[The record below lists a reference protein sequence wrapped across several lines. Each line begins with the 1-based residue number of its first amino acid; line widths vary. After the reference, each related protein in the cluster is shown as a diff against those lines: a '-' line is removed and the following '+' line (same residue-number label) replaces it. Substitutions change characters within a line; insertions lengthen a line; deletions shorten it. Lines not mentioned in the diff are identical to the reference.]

1 MRQILTAVM
10 ELRHEE
16 VSSLK
21 NGRYIMMDGRP
32 CEIVN
37 MDWSA
42 PGKHGHAKYRVTGID
57 ILTGSKHM
65 SVYTSH
71 DAVEVPIIE
80 KKVGQVLA
88 VTGDKAQLMDM
99 TTYETFDATVPE
111 EFKGKVLPNAE
122 VTFWEIMDQ
131 KVIKQVKSG

>member
-1 MRQILTAVM
+1 M
-10 ELRHEE
+10 EIHHEE
-16 VSSLK
+16 VSALK
-21 NGRYIMMDGRP
+21 VGRYMMMDGRP

-57 ILTGSKHM
+57 ILTGGKHM
-65 SVYTSH
+65 GIYTSH

-88 VTGDKAQLMDM
+88 VTGNKAQLMDM
-99 TTYETFDATVPE
+99 TTYETMDVDVPE
-111 EFKGKVLPNAE
+111 EFKEKIQPNAE
-122 VTFWEIMDQ
+122 VVFWEIMDK
-131 KVIKQVKSG
+131 KVIKQVKSA